1 MPQDRAK
8 ERLAPIFYCPLAKQ
22 QTLFYNS
29 LIITK
34 QNNKVMKKFF
44 FSLVAATM
52 AATGTVFAQSSLLA
66 TLSHDGNISAYYG
79 ADALKTAMAEAEAGD
94 IITLSSG
101 QFNAVDIDKPV
112 TLRGAGMSV
121 MADSV
126 SSHQP
131 TIISGSLEI
140 KIDESQ
146 SSRLLLEGLYF
157 GLVTYSGTI
166 KNAQFLKCRFYSFIP
181 ATDAKIVNS
190 SFIHCRINYGFT
202 MNSNS
207 SNAYFI
213 NSIVCNPLNN
223 GTSIDGVSYQ
233 STSNIE
239 FDNCFV
245 KFDYYLNSDYSVSEG
260 VRPDYCDNA
269 YYKNCIIQE
278 VLGSYRPMSSDYNL
292 MGTAYNCIG
301 FSSYSSVNLFKYM
314 SPQNTTNKQVSTL
327 SDLFK
332 TYSDTGSGSYIKDND
347 DFTLTDEAAAQYLGT
362 DGTQVGVY
370 GGNLP
375 YNEEVSIPQITKCN
389 VASKSSAD
397 GKLSVDIEVKAA
409 EY

>member
-1 MPQDRAK
+1 
-8 ERLAPIFYCPLAKQ
+8 
-22 QTLFYNS
+22 
-29 LIITK
+29 
-34 QNNKVMKKFF
+34 MKKFF

-66 TLSHDGNISAYYG
+66 TLSHEGNISAYYG

-101 QFNAVDIDKPV
+101 QFNAVDINKPI

-126 SSHQP
+126 STRQP
-131 TIISGSLEI
+131 TVIDGSLEI

-146 SSRLLLEGLYF
+146 SSRLLLEGIYF
-157 GLVTYSGTI
+157 SSVTYDGTI

-181 ATDAKIVNS
+181 SADAKIVNS
-190 SFIHCRINYGFT
+190 SFIHCRINNGFT

-213 NSIVCNPLNN
+213 NSLVCNPIND
-223 GTSIDGVSYQ
+223 GTFIDEVWYQ

-245 KFDYYLNSDYSVSEG
+245 KFDYFLNNDYSVSKG

-278 VLGSYRPMSSDYNL
+278 VRGSYKQMYSDYNL
-292 MGTAYNCIG
+292 LGTAYNCIG
-301 FSSYSSVNLFKYM
+301 FSNYSGANLFKYM
-314 SPQNTTNKQVSTL
+314 SPQNTTNKTVDAL

-332 TYSDTGSGSYIKDND
+332 TYSETSYDSYIKDSD

-362 DGTQVGVY
+362 DGTQVGIY

-375 YNEEVSIPQITKCN
+375 YNEEISIPQITKCN